1 MREGNQGHYLMLQGY
16 MNLSKSIYD
25 FSSSSKGI
33 LSLETRLSL
42 EREGHRELMSRTCMW
57 CIQAMS
63 GAGK

>member
-1 MREGNQGHYLMLQGY
+1 MREVNQGHYLMLQGY
-16 MNLSKSIYD
+16 LNLFKIIYD
-25 FSSSSKGI
+25 SSSSSKGI
-33 LSLETRLSL
+33 LSLEARLSL